1 MYLKTSDGCGII
13 NNRFIT
19 ERTCQMDLIYEI
31 KNSLLTILPPSIFDI
46 LDIALLAVLIFYIL
60 KFMRQN
66 RAGGLFKGLIVIV
79 VAYLAAKLV
88 HMKALAYILENAF
101 SIGLIALV
109 ILFQPELRRSLENM
123 GQSRLMDFAKGSS
136 KPNNWEKPIKEI
148 CKACRYFAE
157 NSVGALIV
165 IERNE
170 KLGEQIKTGTAF
182 KAEINTLLL
191 ENLFFINSPLHD
203 GAVIIQDGEIAAA
216 GCMLPTTSR
225 PELVDKALG
234 SRHKA
239 ALGMSENSDAIVI
252 VVSEETGIIS
262 VAENR
267 SFYRQLSVETLEN
280 MLTERLMP
288 ELKNNKDS
296 KAETEENSKQAP
308 AVAASKKIPRSK
320 TSAAAEVSLGSGK
333 KASLTVDKK
342 TGELKVIISKE
353 IGVIP
358 AVEIPEI
365 NGNISEEALISLL
378 NGQVSEADESNDS
391 SGPVSEGSASADNVS
406 DEKPSPVSDDT
417 GEGKEGA

>member
-1 MYLKTSDGCGII
+1 
-13 NNRFIT
+13 
-19 ERTCQMDLIYEI
+19 MDLLYEI

-66 RAGGLFKGLIVIV
+66 RAGGLFKGLVVIV
-79 VAYLAAKLV
+79 AAYLLAKLV

-123 GQSRLMDFAKGSS
+123 GQSKIMDFAKGSS
-136 KPNNWEKPIKEI
+136 KPNHWEKPIEEI
-148 CKACRYFAE
+148 CKACRYFAD
-157 NSVGALIV
+157 NNVGALIV
-165 IERNE
+165 IERKD

-216 GCMLPTTSR
+216 GCMLPSTSR

-252 VVSEETGIIS
+252 VVSEETGVIS

-267 SFYRQLSVETLEN
+267 SLTRQLSVEKLQN
-280 MLTERLMP
+280 MLSERLMP
-288 ELKNNKDS
+288 GVSSKEPKVGEEKPAEKKNTAPASEKRVQRS
-296 KAETEENSKQAP
+296 KAP
-308 AVAASKKIPRSK
+308 
-320 TSAAAEVSLGSGK
+320 AAEVSIGKGK
-333 KASLTVDKK
+333 KASLSFDEK
-342 TGELKVIISKE
+342 TGELKVIVSEE
-353 IGVIP
+353 IGVVSAGKIT
-358 AVEIPEI
+358 EL
-365 NGNISEEALISLL
+365 NGKLSEEALVSLL
-378 NGQVSEADESNDS
+378 NGQAAGNESNNS
-391 SGPVSEGSASADNVS
+391 SVSQSEVSASSADSVS
-406 DEKPSPVSDDT
+406 DEKSSPAGDAA
-417 GEGKEGA
+417 GKGKEGA

>member
-1 MYLKTSDGCGII
+1 
-13 NNRFIT
+13 
-19 ERTCQMDLIYEI
+19 MDLIYEI

-267 SFYRQLSVETLEN
+267 SFYRQLSVETLET

-288 ELKNNKDS
+288 ELKNKDS
-296 KAETEENSKQAP
+296 KVETEEKSKQIP
-308 AVAASKKIPRSK
+308 AVTASKKIPKSK

-333 KASLTVDKK
+333 KASLMVDKK

-358 AVEIPEI
+358 AGEIPEI

-378 NGQVSEADESNDS
+378 NGQASEADESNDS
-391 SGPVSEGSASADNVS
+391 SEPVSEGSASAADNVS
-406 DEKPSPVSDDT
+406 DGKASPVGDDT